1 MMLVSPA
8 VSYISNFSLIYMHII
23 LLFTANALTVGAII
37 GIVLASICVV
47 SIIICLIVFCLCFCI
62 PGCPCYCSSTQ
73 HRRHWIFFP
82 AHSTQPQ
89 TAETSVTYTT
99 STHQQQSILKAADPL
114 PSKEVPYEV
123 DQPPPY
129 QIYDPQNYPPPP
141 TNAF

>member
-1 MMLVSPA
+1 
-8 VSYISNFSLIYMHII
+8 MHII

-47 SIIICLIVFCLCFCI
+47 SIIICLIVFCLCF
-62 PGCPCYCSSTQ
+62 CPCYCSSTQ